1 MATNFINNQSNT
13 YRQSPSLQNQFA
25 TEQDYLDL
33 FDNNKTTPA
42 MAQAYVPVDDT
53 SEIKSIT
60 NTTPTIVNQRGGGAD
75 TDPTGPTTGFSSQG
89 APYGDAKGGIH
100 DYSGTGIAGTG
111 ITGQGLMAALSFAL
125 NPIGFFVGRYAKD
138 TYKAYKEKKEKER
151 IQKEKER
158 IEAEKAAANAY
169 DYAGRSN
176 EYGTHYSTISKEKA
190 ASNREGRRGGTT
202 GGHSTAS
209 HGQAMHGARGGF
221 VPTGLS
227 RGSYFNGGIVSL
239 RRR

>member
-1 MATNFINNQSNT
+1 
-13 YRQSPSLQNQFA
+13 
-25 TEQDYLDL
+25 
-33 FDNNKTTPA
+33 

-53 SEIKSIT
+53 TGIES
-60 NTTPTIVNQRGGGAD
+60 IVNTATPIINQTGGGAD

-89 APYGDAKGGIH
+89 APYGNAKGGIH

-111 ITGQGLMAALSFAL
+111 VTGKGLMAALGFAL

-151 IQKEKER
+151 IEAAK
-158 IEAEKAAANAY
+158 EAERVAAVQRSLNRGSYVDRDRHGMSASDRAVGGGKGV
-169 DYAGRSN
+169 AGLGSSATDRGSKS
-176 EYGTHYSTISKEKA
+176 GQGYSQHAK
-190 ASNREGRRGGTT
+190 
-202 GGHSTAS
+202 
-209 HGQAMHGARGGF
+209 GGF
-221 VPTGLS
+221 V

>member
-1 MATNFINNQSNT
+1 MASNFINNLSNT
-13 YRQSPSLQNQFA
+13 YRGSPSLQNQFA

-151 IQKEKER
+151 IEAAK
-158 IEAEKAAANAY
+158 EAERVAAVQRSLNRGSYVDRDSYGMSASDRAVGGGKGV
-169 DYAGRSN
+169 AGLGSSATDRGSKSAQ
-176 EYGTHYSTISKEKA
+176 GYSQHAK
-190 ASNREGRRGGTT
+190 
-202 GGHSTAS
+202 
-209 HGQAMHGARGGF
+209 GGF
-221 VPTGLS
+221 V